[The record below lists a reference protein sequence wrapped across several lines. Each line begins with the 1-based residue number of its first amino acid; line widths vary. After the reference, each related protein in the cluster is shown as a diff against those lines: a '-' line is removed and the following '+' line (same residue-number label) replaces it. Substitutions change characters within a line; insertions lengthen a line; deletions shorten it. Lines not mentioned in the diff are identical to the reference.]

1 MKLKRWCYNVSLWQI
16 FVIGCSFNGREWFLN
31 FLNKNFFFLRAIY
44 LLELSE
50 LKRINEKFGRRKLHE
65 STNLILGTLE
75 LSRTQICSAMRW
87 MISWW
92 VKTFLSLFITFRTNF
107 QMSIIPLPMFIF
119 VCSQFEMVSWCKC
132 W

>member
-107 QMSIIPLPMFIF
+107 QMSIIPLPMFTF